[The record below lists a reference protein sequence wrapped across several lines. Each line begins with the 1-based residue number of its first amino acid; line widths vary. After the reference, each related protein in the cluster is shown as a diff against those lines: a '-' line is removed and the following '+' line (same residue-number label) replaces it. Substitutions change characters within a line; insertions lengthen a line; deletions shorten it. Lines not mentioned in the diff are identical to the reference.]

1 MSAARPNEALID
13 EAAQWMALLHSG
25 RASAQ
30 EEQAFAAWRASD
42 PSREEIYRLMSGGLN
57 QLQNPGLH
65 RLPRQAVRH
74 SLEAPSRRRF
84 IEGLLGL
91 TGVAI
96 ALGLAGRYSV
106 GTSGGPL
113 AWLPES
119 GQLQTATAE
128 RLSATLV
135 DGSSLIL
142 NAQTT
147 VVPRFDD
154 LQRLLLL
161 RQGNLWIDVAQ
172 DPQRPFVV
180 ETEHGRLRALNSRLP
195 DTRFL
200 AERDDEATRIV
211 MLNAQVELRTRS
223 GQLQVIS
230 AGQSARFNAQEIL
243 EVTASS
249 GHEQSWTDGQL
260 EVRDWPLAEV
270 IRQLRSYRRGIIR
283 VSDQAAQLRL
293 SGIYPLDDS
302 DRTLRLLERSLP
314 IQITYH
320 SAYWVSI
327 DVHPQHA

>member
-223 GQLQVIS
+223 GQLQV
-230 AGQSARFNAQEIL
+230 
-243 EVTASS
+243 
-249 GHEQSWTDGQL
+249 
-260 EVRDWPLAEV
+260 RDWPLAEV
-270 IRQLRSYRRGIIR
+270 IRQLRSYRRGTIR

-327 DVHPQHA
+327 DV